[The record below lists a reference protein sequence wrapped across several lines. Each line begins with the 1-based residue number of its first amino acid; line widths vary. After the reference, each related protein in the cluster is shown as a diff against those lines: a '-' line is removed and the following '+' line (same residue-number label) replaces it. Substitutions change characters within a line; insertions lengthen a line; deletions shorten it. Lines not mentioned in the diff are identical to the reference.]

1 MQVSERGLEDFDP
14 FTDSIAFEGKMR
26 IHVKEAPS
34 LRIKDSVMGPF
45 NNETVEIAEAA
56 ALILLCKHRAEPIGL
71 MKS

>member
-1 MQVSERGLEDFDP
+1 
-14 FTDSIAFEGKMR
+14 
-26 IHVKEAPS
+26 
-34 LRIKDSVMGPF
+34 MGPF